1 MLAAVLVSG
10 YLLLSIPESEIP
22 IERAVSQPVA
32 GEPFRW
38 NQDEV
43 WSALEAEM
51 TDSRSRGCAGVDPG
65 IERNLREMDRS
76 LEDLAHRSA
85 RPEEAVFGEL
95 ESLVFQTAPWIPA
108 CPDRLAGFSDRV
120 ARLRME
126 LKRQSL
132 HWDMGDPD
140 VRRTLYRLLYGSRGA
155 IEEIVLQ
162 VPPGHAPPALIPGK
176 EEPSATPWAA
186 LLGIRIHS
194 GDILVSR
201 GGAATS
207 ALIARGNDFPGNFS
221 HVALVHVD
229 PKTHLASIVEAHIER
244 GVAVS
249 SLEDY
254 VRDVKLRVMVLRLRA
269 DLAAVAADPM
279 LPHRAA
285 EYALGQARQSHIPY
299 DFAMDFGDSGR
310 WFCSEVAS
318 AAYGRFGVRLWMGV
332 SHISS
337 PGLRRWLAGFGVR
350 HFTTQ
355 EPSDLEYDPQLAVV
369 AEWRDLEALRADHL
383 DNAVTE
389 VMLEGAESGDP
400 LDHDALLL
408 PPARLVK
415 LYSRG
420 LNAVGRVGPIPE
432 GMSATAAL
440 RYRWY
445 TRRHERIKAALL
457 EAAEHFRRRQ
467 GYEPPYWKLVE
478 MARELRC
485 TSGRAVL
492 QQGDTSRSGE
502 NDR

>member
-1 MLAAVLVSG
+1 VLVSG
-10 YLLLSIPESEIP
+10 YLLLSIPESREP
-22 IERAVSQPVA
+22 IERAVSQPVE

-43 WSALEAEM
+43 WLTLEAEM
-51 TDSRSRGCAGVDPG
+51 TRARRRGCAEVGPG
-65 IERNLREMDRS
+65 IEVNFQEMDRR
-76 LEDLAHRSA
+76 LDCLAHRSA

-95 ESLVFQTAPWIPA
+95 ERLTFQTAPWIPA
-108 CPDRLAGFSDRV
+108 CPDRLAAFGDRV
-120 ARLRME
+120 TRLRME

-132 HWDMGDPD
+132 HWDMGDPA

-162 VPPGHAPPALIPGK
+162 VPPEDGVPVLVSGK
-176 EEPSATPWAA
+176 EEPSATPWAG

-201 GGAATS
+201 GGAAAS

-254 VRDVKLRVMVLRLRA
+254 VRDIKLRVMVLRLRA
-269 DLAAVAADPM
+269 DLPALAEDPM

-285 EYALGQARQSHIPY
+285 GYALGQARQSHIPY

-318 AAYGRFGVRLWMGV
+318 AAYARQGVRLWMGV

-337 PGLRRWLAGFGVR
+337 AGLRRWLAGFGVR
-350 HFTTQ
+350 HFATQ

-389 VMLEGAESGDP
+389 AMLDGANAGDP
-400 LDHDALLL
+400 LEHDALLL
-408 PPARLVK
+408 PVARLAK

-445 TRRHERIKAALL
+445 TRRHERIKAALI
-457 EAAEHFRRRQ
+457 EAADRFRREQ

-478 MARELRC
+478 MARGQAEA
-485 TSGRAVL
+485 G
-492 QQGDTSRSGE
+492 G
-502 NDR
+502 